1 MLYRLIYCSQ
11 TSAPMSPQDVQ
22 LLLDKARRSNRLHD
36 ISGMLVFDSQYFLQ
50 AIEGNRQALSNL
62 YGNLVRDKRHQRL
75 LLLGFEPIERRSFS
89 DWTMGFA
96 AADASRRRL
105 YLRHGP
111 TGRFEPHALHAAG
124 ALALLGELAQEAE
137 REAEAEPLNA
147 VPA

>member
-11 TSAPMSPQDVQ
+11 TAAPMSPQDVQ
-22 LLLDKARRSNRLHD
+22 SLLDTARRSNRLHD
-36 ISGMLVFDSQYFLQ
+36 ISGMLVFDSKYFLQ

-75 LLLGFEPIERRSFS
+75 LLLGFEPLERRVFS

-111 TGRFEPHALHAAG
+111 SSRFDPYQLTGPA
-124 ALALLGELAQEAE
+124 ALALLQELSLEVEQEAE
-137 REAEAEPLNA
+137 ALA
-147 VPA
+147 V